1 MYRRLN
7 GHSTHAHAHGHHAHA
22 SHLGHGTWAPR
33 KRNIRHRRN
42 LADKECEP
50 LGIVWVV
57 AIAAG
62 VAFAFFAAMIQITMR
77 AG

>member
-1 MYRRLN
+1 MN
-7 GHSTHAHAHGHHAHA
+7 VTHSTHAHGHHAHA
-22 SHLGHGTWAPR
+22 GHLGHGNWAPR
-33 KRNIRHRRN
+33 KRAAKHRRH
-42 LADKECEP
+42 LAEKECEP

-57 AIAAG
+57 IIAAG